1 MNAVG
6 AALEK
11 VIPGQPVTSAGL
23 TMVPL
28 LVLRDV
34 EPGYSTLDDVLA
46 SDAFRISEIS
56 EAGRVPEL
64 LVLNETDR
72 DVLIL
77 DGEELVGAKQ
87 NRIVNL
93 TILVPAKSRLGVPV
107 SCVEAGRWHHQS
119 RNFSAAKRAYYSSGR
134 AMKARHVTEA
144 YRTTSR
150 PLSNQTAIWEDIALK
165 SERLQAS
172 SPTSAMDAM
181 YERSAADLE
190 RLEAHFVPQALQ
202 AGAVFVLD
210 GVPIGLDLFDS
221 PETWMRLAP
230 KLTASYGLDALDRK
244 PGRRLRHG
252 AVSPE
257 LGVANLLSRV
267 AALRQERYPA
277 VGLGEDLRL
286 TGDDMSGGALV
297 VNERVVHL
305 AVFSQEAWA

>member
-1 MNAVG
+1 MNAIG

-11 VIPGQPVTSAGL
+11 VNPGQPVTVAGL

-28 LVLRDV
+28 LALREV
-34 EPGYSTLDDVLA
+34 ESGYSTLDDALA
-46 SDAFRISEIS
+46 SGAFRISEVS

-64 LVLNETDR
+64 LVRNDTGR

-77 DGEELVGAKQ
+77 DGEELIGAKQ

-119 RNFSAAKRAYYSSGR
+119 RSFSAAKRAYYSSGR

-144 YRTTSR
+144 YRTTTR
-150 PLSNQTAIWEDIALK
+150 PLSNQAAIWDDIALK
-165 SERLQAS
+165 SERFQAC
-172 SPTSAMDAM
+172 SPTSAMDAI
-181 YERSAADLE
+181 YERAATDLE
-190 RLEAHFVPQALQ
+190 KLEAEFVPQAGQ
-202 AGAVFVLD
+202 AGAVFVLH
-210 GVPIGLDLFDS
+210 GIPVGLDLFDS
-221 PETWMRLAP
+221 PETWRKLAP
-230 KLTASYGLDALDRK
+230 KLIASYGLDALDRAAARRVRCGTVT
-244 PGRRLRHG
+244 PGLD
-252 AVSPE
+252 
-257 LGVANLLSRV
+257 VADILVRV

-286 TGDDMSGGALV
+286 TGDALSGGALLV
-297 VNERVVHL
+297 DDRIVHL